1 MLYII
6 ILIYHIIYNVYHIDC
21 LTLNFVMVGPVGAQW
36 SDSQFC
42 HGWTGWGPV
51 IWLSI
56 LSWLDRLGLSDLTQF
71 CHGWTGWGPVIWLSI
86 LSWLDRLGPSDTYNS
101 STWVLDW
108 APVFG
113 THHFFLPKKRLW
125 KSQFFPKKT
134 TKKAHVLV
142 QSSGT
147 FWLGLF

>member
-1 MLYII
+1 MCI
-6 ILIYHIIYNVYHIDC
+6 ILIVRLSILSWLDRLGPTN
-21 LTLNFVMVGPVGAQW
+21 LTQFCHGWTGWGPVIWLNFVMVGAQW

-42 HGWTGWGPV
+42 HGWTGW
-51 IWLSI
+51 
-56 LSWLDRLGLSDLTQF
+56 D
-71 CHGWTGWGPVIWLSI
+71 PVIWLSI

-125 KSQFFPKKT
+125 KFFSKKT